1 MNYCDANIHVTIT
14 KIKIYSIVSFA
25 AKPSPSVAP
34 SLAPRGNY
42 DFDLIPYIY

>member
-14 KIKIYSIVSFA
+14 KIKIYSIASFA
-25 AKPSPSVAP
+25 AKPSPTLAP